1 VYHSVQRFL
10 EHLMVQLVLAIQE
23 LLGFPEIQDYHLAP
37 ETLMV
42 LDFQLVQ
49 VSQQFPEYQLHL
61 SIPDFRSIQ

>member
-1 VYHSVQRFL
+1 
-10 EHLMVQLVLAIQE
+10 MVQLVLAIQE